1 MQIYKFNSILKP
13 VLWGG
18 DKLVTFKHLPA
29 SEHPIGES
37 WELSALPGRESV
49 VTEGDDRGLTLSDLV
64 LRYRGDLVGEEVYH
78 RYGDKFPLLIKVID
92 AKRDLS
98 IQVHPDNEMA
108 GRLYG
113 CSGKNEMW
121 YVLYAEE
128 GATICTGF
136 SRTVS
141 AEEFDR
147 RLADGTILEVINKTK
162 SQRGD
167 VFFIPAGQIHSIG
180 AGNLLVEIQQSSDI
194 TYRVW
199 DYNRRDADG
208 NLRQL
213 HVQEAR
219 EALDFEARNGKI
231 DYSPVP
237 SPGVTPLVTCPEFD
251 VRRIDFE
258 DSIKLQL
265 PPPHSCV
272 AVFCTKGGTTMRV
285 KGMPDVM
292 LSQGEI
298 ALIPAIVDSVEMS
311 GQAQLLTAAIPPQ
324 NKD

>member
-18 DKLVTFKHLPA
+18 DKLVAFKHLPA

-49 VTEGDDRGLTLSDLV
+49 VIEGDDRGLTLSDLV
-64 LRYRGDLVGEEVYH
+64 LRYRGDLVGEEFYH

-108 GRLYG
+108 GRFHG

-237 SPGVTPLVTCPEFD
+237 APGVTPLVTCPEFD